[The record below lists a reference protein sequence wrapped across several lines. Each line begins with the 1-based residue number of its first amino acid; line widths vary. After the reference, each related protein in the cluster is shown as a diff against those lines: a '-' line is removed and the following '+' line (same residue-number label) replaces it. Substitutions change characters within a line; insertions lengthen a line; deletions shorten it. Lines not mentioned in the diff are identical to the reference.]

1 MQVYDNVSLIVSC
14 IIFFVFIFENTV
26 FVRFL
31 VKNVIKRLNMKSR
44 LWFCIKSFLIFGQED
59 IMKKLKKV
67 LVGIVALFVAL
78 VATACSSKNTTKE
91 DYTPK
96 SLSIQF
102 VPSQAANKLQARA
115 KPLEKML
122 SKRLGIPVHVSMS
135 TDYNTVVEAM
145 KSKKVDVGF
154 LPPDGYVLAHK
165 QNAAD
170 LLLQAERYGVKQPGG
185 KQTKNLVR
193 SYRSEI
199 LVKKGSKIKSW
210 KDLKGKT
217 ISVQN
222 PTSTAGYVFPVAE
235 LKQKGL
241 NVVKSC
247 KLVTVTGHDQA
258 VLNVLNGDTDA
269 AFVFED
275 ARNTVLKDNPKI
287 MKQVVPIYFTKPI
300 PNDTITVVPN
310 MSKSFRKKLAKA
322 FISIGKSKKG
332 RKVIES
338 IYSHQGYTYAKD
350 SDFNIIRKYDKIVES
365 TKK

>member
-1 MQVYDNVSLIVSC
+1 MED
-14 IIFFVFIFENTV
+14 
-26 FVRFL
+26 
-31 VKNVIKRLNMKSR
+31 NMKR
-44 LWFCIKSFLIFGQED
+44 FRRI
-59 IMKKLKKV
+59 
-67 LVGIVALFVAL
+67 LVAVVALLVA
-78 VATACSSKNTTKE
+78 VIATACSSKSSSSSNKE
-91 DYTPK
+91 NYTPK
-96 SLSIQF
+96 SLTIQF
-102 VPSQAANKLQARA
+102 VPSQAATKLQARA

-165 QNAAD
+165 QGAAD

-185 KQTKNLVR
+185 KATNQLVK
-193 SYRSEI
+193 SYRAEI
-199 LVKKGSKIKSW
+199 LVKKGSKIKNW
-210 KDLKGKT
+210 KDLKGKS

-222 PTSTAGYVFPVAE
+222 PTSSAGYVFPVAE

-241 NVVKSC
+241 DVTKSC

-275 ARNTVLKDNPKI
+275 ARNIVKKDNPKI
-287 MKQVVPIYFTKPI
+287 MSQVVPIYFTKPI
-300 PNDTITVVPN
+300 PNDTISVIPS

-322 FISIGKSKKG
+322 FIAVGKSKEGK
-332 RKVIES
+332 KVIES
-338 IYSHQGYTYAKD
+338 VYSHEGYAYAKD
-350 SDFNIIRKYDKIVES
+350 SDFNVIRKYDKIVES

>member
-1 MQVYDNVSLIVSC
+1 MK
-14 IIFFVFIFENTV
+14 
-26 FVRFL
+26 RFRRIL
-31 VKNVIKRLNMKSR
+31 VAV
-44 LWFCIKSFLIFGQED
+44 
-59 IMKKLKKV
+59 
-67 LVGIVALFVAL
+67 VALLVAV
-78 VATACSSKNTTKE
+78 VATACSNKSNSSKGG
-91 DYTPK
+91 YTPK
-96 SLSIQF
+96 SLTIQF
-102 VPSQAANKLQARA
+102 VPSQAATKLQARA

-165 QNAAD
+165 QGAAD

-185 KQTKNLVR
+185 KATNQLVK
-193 SYRSEI
+193 SYRAEI
-199 LVKKGSKIKSW
+199 LVKKGSKIKNW
-210 KDLKGKT
+210 KDLKGKS

-222 PTSTAGYVFPVAE
+222 PTSSAGYVFPVAE

-241 NVVKSC
+241 DVTKSC

-275 ARNTVLKDNPKI
+275 ARNIVKKDNPKI
-287 MKQVVPIYFTKPI
+287 MNQVVPIYFTKPI
-300 PNDTITVVPN
+300 PNDTISVIPS

-322 FISIGKSKKG
+322 FISVAKSKEGK
-332 RKVIES
+332 KVIES
-338 IYSHQGYTYAKD
+338 VYSHEGYAYAKD
-350 SDFNIIRKYDKIVES
+350 SDFNVIRKYDKIVES

>member
-1 MQVYDNVSLIVSC
+1 MK
-14 IIFFVFIFENTV
+14 
-26 FVRFL
+26 RFRRIL
-31 VKNVIKRLNMKSR
+31 VAV
-44 LWFCIKSFLIFGQED
+44 
-59 IMKKLKKV
+59 
-67 LVGIVALFVAL
+67 VALLVAV
-78 VATACSSKNTTKE
+78 VATACSNKSNSSKGG
-91 DYTPK
+91 YTPK
-96 SLSIQF
+96 SLTIQF
-102 VPSQAANKLQARA
+102 APSQAATKLQARA

-165 QNAAD
+165 QGAAD

-185 KQTKNLVR
+185 KATNQLVK
-193 SYRSEI
+193 SYRAEI
-199 LVKKGSKIKSW
+199 LVKKGSKIKNW
-210 KDLKGKT
+210 KDLKGKS

-222 PTSTAGYVFPVAE
+222 PTSSAGYVFPVAE

-241 NVVKSC
+241 DVTKSC

-275 ARNTVLKDNPKI
+275 ARNIVKKDNPKI
-287 MKQVVPIYFTKPI
+287 MSQVVPIYFTKPI
-300 PNDTITVVPN
+300 PNDTISVIPS

-322 FISIGKSKKG
+322 FISVAKSKEGK
-332 RKVIES
+332 KVIES
-338 IYSHQGYTYAKD
+338 VYSHEGYAYAKD
-350 SDFNIIRKYDKIVES
+350 SDFNVIRKYDKIVES

>member
-1 MQVYDNVSLIVSC
+1 MK
-14 IIFFVFIFENTV
+14 
-26 FVRFL
+26 RFRRIL
-31 VKNVIKRLNMKSR
+31 VAV
-44 LWFCIKSFLIFGQED
+44 
-59 IMKKLKKV
+59 
-67 LVGIVALFVAL
+67 VALLVAV
-78 VATACSSKNTTKE
+78 VATACSNKSNSSKGG
-91 DYTPK
+91 YTPK
-96 SLSIQF
+96 SLTIQF
-102 VPSQAANKLQARA
+102 VPSQAATKLQARA

-165 QNAAD
+165 QGAAD

-185 KQTKNLVR
+185 KATNQLVK
-193 SYRSEI
+193 SYRAEI
-199 LVKKGSKIKSW
+199 LVKKGSKIKNW
-210 KDLKGKT
+210 KDLKGKS

-222 PTSTAGYVFPVAE
+222 PTSSAGYVFPVAE

-241 NVVKSC
+241 DVTKDC

-275 ARNTVLKDNPKI
+275 ARNIVKKDNPKI
-287 MKQVVPIYFTKPI
+287 MSQVVPIYFTRPI
-300 PNDTITVVPN
+300 PNDTISVIPS

-322 FISIGKSKKG
+322 FIAVGKSKEGK
-332 RKVIES
+332 KVIES
-338 IYSHQGYTYAKD
+338 VYSHEGYAYAKD

>member
-1 MQVYDNVSLIVSC
+1 MK
-14 IIFFVFIFENTV
+14 
-26 FVRFL
+26 RFRRIL
-31 VKNVIKRLNMKSR
+31 VAV
-44 LWFCIKSFLIFGQED
+44 
-59 IMKKLKKV
+59 
-67 LVGIVALFVAL
+67 VALLVAV
-78 VATACSSKNTTKE
+78 VATACSNKSNSSKVG
-91 DYTPK
+91 YTPK
-96 SLSIQF
+96 SLTIQF
-102 VPSQAANKLQARA
+102 VPSQAATKLQARA

-165 QNAAD
+165 QGAAD

-185 KQTKNLVR
+185 KATNQLVK
-193 SYRSEI
+193 SYRAEI
-199 LVKKGSKIKSW
+199 LVKKGSKIKNW
-210 KDLKGKT
+210 KDLKGKS

-241 NVVKSC
+241 DVTKDC

-275 ARNTVLKDNPKI
+275 SRNIVKKDNPKI
-287 MKQVVPIYFTKPI
+287 MSQVVPIYFTKPI
-300 PNDTITVVPN
+300 PNDTISVIPS

-322 FISIGKSKKG
+322 FIAVGKSKEGK
-332 RKVIES
+332 KVIES
-338 IYSHQGYTYAKD
+338 VYSHEGYAYAKD
-350 SDFNIIRKYDKIVES
+350 SDFNVIRKYDKIVES

>member
-1 MQVYDNVSLIVSC
+1 MK
-14 IIFFVFIFENTV
+14 
-26 FVRFL
+26 RFRRIL
-31 VKNVIKRLNMKSR
+31 VAV
-44 LWFCIKSFLIFGQED
+44 
-59 IMKKLKKV
+59 
-67 LVGIVALFVAL
+67 VALLVAV
-78 VATACSSKNTTKE
+78 VATACSNKSNSSKGG
-91 DYTPK
+91 YTPK
-96 SLSIQF
+96 SLTIQF
-102 VPSQAANKLQARA
+102 VPSQAATKLQARA

-165 QNAAD
+165 QGAAD

-185 KQTKNLVR
+185 KATNQLVK
-193 SYRSEI
+193 SYRAEI
-199 LVKKGSKIKSW
+199 LVKKGSKIKNW
-210 KDLKGKT
+210 KDLKGKS

-235 LKQKGL
+235 LKEKGL
-241 NVVKSC
+241 DVTKDC

-287 MKQVVPIYFTKPI
+287 MSQVVPIYFTKPI
-300 PNDTITVVPN
+300 PNDTISVIPS

-322 FISIGKSKKG
+322 FISVGKSKEGK
-332 RKVIES
+332 KIIES
-338 IYSHQGYTYAKD
+338 VYSHEGYDYAKD
-350 SDFNIIRKYDKIVES
+350 SDFNIIRKYDKVVES
-365 TKK
+365 NKK

>member
-1 MQVYDNVSLIVSC
+1 MK
-14 IIFFVFIFENTV
+14 
-26 FVRFL
+26 RFRKIL
-31 VKNVIKRLNMKSR
+31 VAV
-44 LWFCIKSFLIFGQED
+44 
-59 IMKKLKKV
+59 
-67 LVGIVALFVAL
+67 VALLVAV
-78 VATACSSKNTTKE
+78 VATACSNKSSSNSKDN
-91 DYTPK
+91 YTPK
-96 SLSIQF
+96 SLTIQF
-102 VPSQAANKLQARA
+102 VPSQAATKLQARA

-165 QNAAD
+165 QGAAD

-185 KQTKNLVR
+185 KATKNLVKN
-193 SYRSEI
+193 YHAEI

-210 KDLKGKT
+210 KDLKGKS

-222 PTSTAGYVFPVAE
+222 PTSSAGYVFPVAE
-235 LKQKGL
+235 LKEKGL
-241 NVVKSC
+241 DVTKDC

-275 ARNTVLKDNPKI
+275 ARNTVIKDNPKI
-287 MKQVVPIYFTKPI
+287 MSQVVPIYFTKPI
-300 PNDTITVVPN
+300 PNDTISVIPS

-322 FISIGKSKKG
+322 FIAVGKSKEG

-338 IYSHQGYTYAKD
+338 VYSHEGYAYAKD
-350 SDFNIIRKYDKIVES
+350 SDFNVVRKYDKIVES

>member
-1 MQVYDNVSLIVSC
+1 MK
-14 IIFFVFIFENTV
+14 
-26 FVRFL
+26 RFRKIL
-31 VKNVIKRLNMKSR
+31 VAVVAM
-44 LWFCIKSFLIFGQED
+44 
-59 IMKKLKKV
+59 
-67 LVGIVALFVAL
+67 LVAV
-78 VATACSSKNTTKE
+78 VATACSSKSSSSKE
-91 DYTPK
+91 NYTPK
-96 SLSIQF
+96 SLTIQF
-102 VPSQAANKLQARA
+102 VPSQAATKLQARA

-154 LPPDGYVLAHK
+154 LPSDGYVLAHK
-165 QNAAD
+165 QGAAD

-185 KQTKNLVR
+185 KATNQLVK
-193 SYRSEI
+193 SYRAEI
-199 LVKKGSKIKSW
+199 LVKKGSKIKNW
-210 KDLKGKT
+210 KDLKGKS

-222 PTSTAGYVFPVAE
+222 PTSSAGYVFPVAE

-241 NVVKSC
+241 DVTKSC

-275 ARNTVLKDNPKI
+275 ARNIVKKDNPKI
-287 MKQVVPIYFTKPI
+287 MSQVVPIYFTKPI
-300 PNDTITVVPN
+300 PNDTISVIPS

-322 FISIGKSKKG
+322 FIAVAKSKEGK
-332 RKVIES
+332 KVIES
-338 IYSHQGYTYAKD
+338 VYSHEGYAYAKD
-350 SDFNIIRKYDKIVES
+350 SDFNVIRKYDKIVES

>member
-1 MQVYDNVSLIVSC
+1 MK
-14 IIFFVFIFENTV
+14 
-26 FVRFL
+26 RFRRIL
-31 VKNVIKRLNMKSR
+31 VAV
-44 LWFCIKSFLIFGQED
+44 
-59 IMKKLKKV
+59 
-67 LVGIVALFVAL
+67 VALLVAV
-78 VATACSSKNTTKE
+78 VATACSNKSNSSKGG
-91 DYTPK
+91 YTPK
-96 SLSIQF
+96 SLTIQF
-102 VPSQAANKLQARA
+102 VPSQAATKLQARA

-165 QNAAD
+165 QGAAD

-185 KQTKNLVR
+185 KATNQLVK
-193 SYRSEI
+193 SYRAEI
-199 LVKKGSKIKSW
+199 LVKKGSKIKNW
-210 KDLKGKT
+210 KDLKGKS

-241 NVVKSC
+241 DVTKDC

-275 ARNTVLKDNPKI
+275 ARNIVKKDNPKI
-287 MKQVVPIYFTKPI
+287 MSQVVPIYFTKPI
-300 PNDTITVVPN
+300 PNDTISVIPS

-322 FISIGKSKKG
+322 FIAIGKSKEGK
-332 RKVIES
+332 KVIES
-338 IYSHQGYTYAKD
+338 VYSHEGYAYAKD
-350 SDFNIIRKYDKIVES
+350 SDFNVIRKYDKIVES

>member
-1 MQVYDNVSLIVSC
+1 MK
-14 IIFFVFIFENTV
+14 
-26 FVRFL
+26 RFRRLL
-31 VKNVIKRLNMKSR
+31 VA
-44 LWFCIKSFLIFGQED
+44 
-59 IMKKLKKV
+59 
-67 LVGIVALFVAL
+67 IVALLVAV
-78 VATACSSKNTTKE
+78 VATACSNKSNSSKGG
-91 DYTPK
+91 YTPK
-96 SLSIQF
+96 SLTIQF
-102 VPSQAANKLQARA
+102 VPSQAATKLQARA

-165 QNAAD
+165 QGAAD

-185 KQTKNLVR
+185 KATNQLVK
-193 SYRSEI
+193 SYRAEI
-199 LVKKGSKIKSW
+199 LVKKGSKIKNW
-210 KDLKGKT
+210 KDLKGKS

-241 NVVKSC
+241 DVTKDC

-275 ARNTVLKDNPKI
+275 ARNIVKKDNPKI
-287 MKQVVPIYFTKPI
+287 MSQVVPIYFTKPI
-300 PNDTITVVPN
+300 PNDTISVIPS

-322 FISIGKSKKG
+322 FIAVGKSKEGK
-332 RKVIES
+332 KVIES
-338 IYSHQGYTYAKD
+338 VYSHEGYAYAKD
-350 SDFNIIRKYDKIVES
+350 SDFNVIRKYDKIVES

>member
-1 MQVYDNVSLIVSC
+1 MK
-14 IIFFVFIFENTV
+14 
-26 FVRFL
+26 RFRRIL
-31 VKNVIKRLNMKSR
+31 VAV
-44 LWFCIKSFLIFGQED
+44 
-59 IMKKLKKV
+59 
-67 LVGIVALFVAL
+67 VALL
-78 VATACSSKNTTKE
+78 VAVVADTFPNKSNSSKGG
-91 DYTPK
+91 YTPK
-96 SLSIQF
+96 SLTIQF
-102 VPSQAANKLQARA
+102 VPSQAATKLQARA

-165 QNAAD
+165 QGAAD

-185 KQTKNLVR
+185 KATNQLVK
-193 SYRSEI
+193 SYRAEI
-199 LVKKGSKIKSW
+199 LVKKGSKIKNW
-210 KDLKGKT
+210 KDLKGKS

-222 PTSTAGYVFPVAE
+222 PTSSAGYVFPVAE

-241 NVVKSC
+241 DVTKSC

-275 ARNTVLKDNPKI
+275 ARNIVKKDNPKI
-287 MKQVVPIYFTKPI
+287 MSQVVPIYFTKPI
-300 PNDTITVVPN
+300 PNDTISVIPS

-322 FISIGKSKKG
+322 FISVAKSKEGK
-332 RKVIES
+332 KVIES
-338 IYSHQGYTYAKD
+338 VYSHEGYAYAKD
-350 SDFNIIRKYDKIVES
+350 SDFNVIRKYDKIVES

>member
-1 MQVYDNVSLIVSC
+1 MK
-14 IIFFVFIFENTV
+14 
-26 FVRFL
+26 RFRRIL
-31 VKNVIKRLNMKSR
+31 VAV
-44 LWFCIKSFLIFGQED
+44 
-59 IMKKLKKV
+59 
-67 LVGIVALFVAL
+67 VALLVAV
-78 VATACSSKNTTKE
+78 VATACSNKSNSSKGG
-91 DYTPK
+91 YTPK
-96 SLSIQF
+96 SLTIQF
-102 VPSQAANKLQARA
+102 VPSQAATKLQARA
-115 KPLEKML
+115 KPLEKLL

-165 QNAAD
+165 QGAAD

-185 KQTKNLVR
+185 KATNQLVK
-193 SYRSEI
+193 SYRAEI
-199 LVKKGSKIKSW
+199 LVKKGSKIKNW
-210 KDLKGKT
+210 KDLKGKS

-222 PTSTAGYVFPVAE
+222 PTSSAGYVFPVAE

-241 NVVKSC
+241 DVTKSC

-275 ARNTVLKDNPKI
+275 ARNIVKKDNPKI
-287 MKQVVPIYFTKPI
+287 MSQVVPIYFTKPI
-300 PNDTITVVPN
+300 PNDTISVIPS

-322 FISIGKSKKG
+322 FIAVGKSKEGK
-332 RKVIES
+332 KVIES
-338 IYSHQGYTYAKD
+338 VYSHEGYAYAKD
-350 SDFNIIRKYDKIVES
+350 SDFNVIRKYDKIVES

>member
-1 MQVYDNVSLIVSC
+1 MK
-14 IIFFVFIFENTV
+14 
-26 FVRFL
+26 RFRRIL
-31 VKNVIKRLNMKSR
+31 VAV
-44 LWFCIKSFLIFGQED
+44 
-59 IMKKLKKV
+59 
-67 LVGIVALFVAL
+67 VALLVAV
-78 VATACSSKNTTKE
+78 VATACSNKSNSSKGG
-91 DYTPK
+91 YTPK
-96 SLSIQF
+96 SLTIQF
-102 VPSQAANKLQARA
+102 VPSQAATKLQARA

-165 QNAAD
+165 QGAAD

-185 KQTKNLVR
+185 KATNQLVK
-193 SYRSEI
+193 SYRAEI
-199 LVKKGSKIKSW
+199 LVKKGSKIKNW
-210 KDLKGKT
+210 KDLKGKS

-241 NVVKSC
+241 DVTKDC

-275 ARNTVLKDNPKI
+275 ARNIVKKDNPKI
-287 MKQVVPIYFTKPI
+287 MSQVVPIYSTKPI
-300 PNDTITVVPN
+300 PNDTISVIPS

-322 FISIGKSKKG
+322 FIAVGKSKEGK
-332 RKVIES
+332 KVIES
-338 IYSHQGYTYAKD
+338 VYSHEGYAYAKD
-350 SDFNIIRKYDKIVES
+350 SDFNVIRKYDKIVES

>member
-1 MQVYDNVSLIVSC
+1 MK
-14 IIFFVFIFENTV
+14 
-26 FVRFL
+26 RFRRIL
-31 VKNVIKRLNMKSR
+31 VAV
-44 LWFCIKSFLIFGQED
+44 
-59 IMKKLKKV
+59 
-67 LVGIVALFVAL
+67 VALLVAV
-78 VATACSSKNTTKE
+78 VATACSNKSNSSKGG
-91 DYTPK
+91 YTPK
-96 SLSIQF
+96 SLTIQF
-102 VPSQAANKLQARA
+102 VPSQAATKLQARA

-165 QNAAD
+165 QGAAD

-185 KQTKNLVR
+185 KATNQLVK
-193 SYRSEI
+193 SYRAEI
-199 LVKKGSKIKSW
+199 LVKKGSKIKNW
-210 KDLKGKT
+210 KDLKGKS

-241 NVVKSC
+241 DVTKDC

-275 ARNTVLKDNPKI
+275 ARNIVKKDNPKI
-287 MKQVVPIYFTKPI
+287 MSQVVPIYFTRPI
-300 PNDTITVVPN
+300 PNDTISVIPS

-322 FISIGKSKKG
+322 FIAVGKSKEGK
-332 RKVIES
+332 KVIES
-338 IYSHQGYTYAKD
+338 VYSHEGYAYAKD
-350 SDFNIIRKYDKIVES
+350 SDFNVIRKYDKIVES

>member
-1 MQVYDNVSLIVSC
+1 MK
-14 IIFFVFIFENTV
+14 
-26 FVRFL
+26 RFRRIL
-31 VKNVIKRLNMKSR
+31 VAV
-44 LWFCIKSFLIFGQED
+44 
-59 IMKKLKKV
+59 
-67 LVGIVALFVAL
+67 VALLVA
-78 VATACSSKNTTKE
+78 VIATACSNKSNSSKGG
-91 DYTPK
+91 YTPK
-96 SLSIQF
+96 SLTIQF
-102 VPSQAANKLQARA
+102 VPSQAATKLQARA

-165 QNAAD
+165 QGAAD

-185 KQTKNLVR
+185 KATNQLVK
-193 SYRSEI
+193 SYRAEI
-199 LVKKGSKIKSW
+199 LVKKGSKIKNW
-210 KDLKGKT
+210 KDLKGKS

-241 NVVKSC
+241 DVTKDC

-275 ARNTVLKDNPKI
+275 ARNIVKKDNPKI
-287 MKQVVPIYFTKPI
+287 MSQVVPIYFTKPI
-300 PNDTITVVPN
+300 PNDTISVIPS

-322 FISIGKSKKG
+322 FIAVGKSKEGK
-332 RKVIES
+332 KVIES
-338 IYSHQGYTYAKD
+338 VYSHEGYAYAKD
-350 SDFNIIRKYDKIVES
+350 SDFNVIRKYDKIVES

>member
-1 MQVYDNVSLIVSC
+1 MK
-14 IIFFVFIFENTV
+14 
-26 FVRFL
+26 RFRRIL
-31 VKNVIKRLNMKSR
+31 VAV
-44 LWFCIKSFLIFGQED
+44 
-59 IMKKLKKV
+59 
-67 LVGIVALFVAL
+67 VALLVAV
-78 VATACSSKNTTKE
+78 VATACSNKSNSSKGG
-91 DYTPK
+91 YTPK
-96 SLSIQF
+96 SLTIQF
-102 VPSQAANKLQARA
+102 VPSQAATKLQARA

-165 QNAAD
+165 QGAAD

-185 KQTKNLVR
+185 KATNQLVK
-193 SYRSEI
+193 SYRAEI
-199 LVKKGSKIKSW
+199 LVKKGSKIKNW
-210 KDLKGKT
+210 KDLKGKS

-241 NVVKSC
+241 DVTKDC

-275 ARNTVLKDNPKI
+275 ARNIVKKDNPKI
-287 MKQVVPIYFTKPI
+287 MSQVVPIYFTKPI
-300 PNDTITVVPN
+300 PNDTISVIPS

-322 FISIGKSKKG
+322 FIAVGKSKEGK
-332 RKVIES
+332 KAIES
-338 IYSHQGYTYAKD
+338 VYSHEGYAYAKD
-350 SDFNIIRKYDKIVES
+350 SDFNVIRKYDKIVES

>member
-1 MQVYDNVSLIVSC
+1 MK
-14 IIFFVFIFENTV
+14 
-26 FVRFL
+26 RFRRIL
-31 VKNVIKRLNMKSR
+31 VAV
-44 LWFCIKSFLIFGQED
+44 
-59 IMKKLKKV
+59 
-67 LVGIVALFVAL
+67 VALLVA
-78 VATACSSKNTTKE
+78 VIATACSNKSNSSKAG
-91 DYTPK
+91 YTPK
-96 SLSIQF
+96 SLTIQF
-102 VPSQAANKLQARA
+102 VPSQAATKLQARA

-165 QNAAD
+165 QGAAD

-185 KQTKNLVR
+185 KATNQLVK
-193 SYRSEI
+193 SYRAEI
-199 LVKKGSKIKSW
+199 LVKKGSKIKNW
-210 KDLKGKT
+210 KDLKGKS

-241 NVVKSC
+241 DVTKDC

-275 ARNTVLKDNPKI
+275 ARNIVKKDNPKI
-287 MKQVVPIYFTKPI
+287 MSQVVPIYFTKPI
-300 PNDTITVVPN
+300 PNDTISVIPS

-322 FISIGKSKKG
+322 FIAVGKSKEGK
-332 RKVIES
+332 KVIES
-338 IYSHQGYTYAKD
+338 VYSHEGYAYAKD
-350 SDFNIIRKYDKIVES
+350 SDFNVIRKYDKIVES

>member
-1 MQVYDNVSLIVSC
+1 MK
-14 IIFFVFIFENTV
+14 
-26 FVRFL
+26 RFRRIL
-31 VKNVIKRLNMKSR
+31 VAV
-44 LWFCIKSFLIFGQED
+44 
-59 IMKKLKKV
+59 
-67 LVGIVALFVAL
+67 VALLVAV
-78 VATACSSKNTTKE
+78 VATACSNKSNSSRGG
-91 DYTPK
+91 YTPK
-96 SLSIQF
+96 SLTIQF
-102 VPSQAANKLQARA
+102 VPSQAATKLQARA

-165 QNAAD
+165 QGAAD

-185 KQTKNLVR
+185 KATNQLVK
-193 SYRSEI
+193 SYRAEI
-199 LVKKGSKIKSW
+199 LVKKGSKIKNW
-210 KDLKGKT
+210 KDLKGKS

-241 NVVKSC
+241 DVTKDC

-275 ARNTVLKDNPKI
+275 ARNIVKKDNPKI
-287 MKQVVPIYFTKPI
+287 MSQVVPIYFTKPI
-300 PNDTITVVPN
+300 PNDTISVIPS

-322 FISIGKSKKG
+322 FIAVGKSKEGK
-332 RKVIES
+332 KVIES
-338 IYSHQGYTYAKD
+338 VYSHEGYAYAKD
-350 SDFNIIRKYDKIVES
+350 SDFNVIRKYDKIVES

>member
-1 MQVYDNVSLIVSC
+1 MK
-14 IIFFVFIFENTV
+14 
-26 FVRFL
+26 RFRRIL
-31 VKNVIKRLNMKSR
+31 VAV
-44 LWFCIKSFLIFGQED
+44 
-59 IMKKLKKV
+59 
-67 LVGIVALFVAL
+67 VALLVAV
-78 VATACSSKNTTKE
+78 VATACSNKSNSSKGG
-91 DYTPK
+91 YTPK
-96 SLSIQF
+96 SLTIQF
-102 VPSQAANKLQARA
+102 VPSQAATKLQARA

-165 QNAAD
+165 QGAAD

-185 KQTKNLVR
+185 KATNQLVK
-193 SYRSEI
+193 SYRAEI
-199 LVKKGSKIKSW
+199 LVKKGSKIKNW
-210 KDLKGKT
+210 KDLKGKS

-241 NVVKSC
+241 DVTKDC

-275 ARNTVLKDNPKI
+275 ARNIVKKDNPKI
-287 MKQVVPIYFTKPI
+287 MSQVVPIYFTKPI
-300 PNDTITVVPN
+300 PNDTISVIPS

-322 FISIGKSKKG
+322 FIAVGKSKEGK
-332 RKVIES
+332 KVIES
-338 IYSHQGYTYAKD
+338 VYSHEGYAYTKD
-350 SDFNIIRKYDKIVES
+350 SDFNVIRKYDKIVES

>member
-1 MQVYDNVSLIVSC
+1 MK
-14 IIFFVFIFENTV
+14 
-26 FVRFL
+26 RFRRIL
-31 VKNVIKRLNMKSR
+31 VV
-44 LWFCIKSFLIFGQED
+44 
-59 IMKKLKKV
+59 V
-67 LVGIVALFVAL
+67 VALLVAV
-78 VATACSSKNTTKE
+78 VATACSNKSNSSKVG
-91 DYTPK
+91 YTPK
-96 SLSIQF
+96 SLTIQF
-102 VPSQAANKLQARA
+102 VPSQAATKLQARA

-165 QNAAD
+165 QGAAD

-185 KQTKNLVR
+185 KATNQLVK
-193 SYRSEI
+193 SYRAEI
-199 LVKKGSKIKSW
+199 LVKKGSKIKNW
-210 KDLKGKT
+210 KDLKGKS

-241 NVVKSC
+241 DVTKDC

-275 ARNTVLKDNPKI
+275 ARNIVKKDNPKI
-287 MKQVVPIYFTKPI
+287 MSQVVPIYFTKPI
-300 PNDTITVVPN
+300 PNDTISVIPS

-322 FISIGKSKKG
+322 FIAVGKSKEGK
-332 RKVIES
+332 KVIES
-338 IYSHQGYTYAKD
+338 IYSHEGYAYAKD

>member
-1 MQVYDNVSLIVSC
+1 MK
-14 IIFFVFIFENTV
+14 
-26 FVRFL
+26 RFRRIL
-31 VKNVIKRLNMKSR
+31 VAV
-44 LWFCIKSFLIFGQED
+44 
-59 IMKKLKKV
+59 
-67 LVGIVALFVAL
+67 VALLVAV
-78 VATACSSKNTTKE
+78 VATACSNKSNSSKGG
-91 DYTPK
+91 YTPK
-96 SLSIQF
+96 SLTIQF
-102 VPSQAANKLQARA
+102 VPSQAATKLQARA

-165 QNAAD
+165 QGAAD
-170 LLLQAERYGVKQPGG
+170 LLLQTERYGVKQPGG
-185 KQTKNLVR
+185 KATNQLVK
-193 SYRSEI
+193 SYRAEI
-199 LVKKGSKIKSW
+199 LVKKGSKIKNW
-210 KDLKGKT
+210 KDLKGKS

-241 NVVKSC
+241 DVTKDC

-275 ARNTVLKDNPKI
+275 ARNIVKKDNPKI
-287 MKQVVPIYFTKPI
+287 MSQVVPIYFTKPI
-300 PNDTITVVPN
+300 PNDTISVIPS

-322 FISIGKSKKG
+322 FIAVGKSKEGK
-332 RKVIES
+332 KVIES
-338 IYSHQGYTYAKD
+338 VYSHEGYAYAKD
-350 SDFNIIRKYDKIVES
+350 SDFNVIRKYDKIVES

>member
-1 MQVYDNVSLIVSC
+1 MK
-14 IIFFVFIFENTV
+14 
-26 FVRFL
+26 RFRRIL
-31 VKNVIKRLNMKSR
+31 VAV
-44 LWFCIKSFLIFGQED
+44 
-59 IMKKLKKV
+59 
-67 LVGIVALFVAL
+67 VALLVAI
-78 VATACSSKNTTKE
+78 VATACSNKSNSSKGG
-91 DYTPK
+91 YTPK
-96 SLSIQF
+96 SLTIQF
-102 VPSQAANKLQARA
+102 VPSQAATKLQARA

-165 QNAAD
+165 QGAAD

-185 KQTKNLVR
+185 KATNQLVK
-193 SYRSEI
+193 SYRAEI
-199 LVKKGSKIKSW
+199 LVKKGSKIKNW
-210 KDLKGKT
+210 KDLKGKS

-241 NVVKSC
+241 DVTKDC

-275 ARNTVLKDNPKI
+275 ARNIVKKDNPKI
-287 MKQVVPIYFTKPI
+287 MSQVVPIYFTKPI
-300 PNDTITVVPN
+300 PNDTISVIPS

-322 FISIGKSKKG
+322 FIAVGKSKEGK
-332 RKVIES
+332 KVIES
-338 IYSHQGYTYAKD
+338 VYSHEGYAYAKD
-350 SDFNIIRKYDKIVES
+350 SDFNVIRKYDKIVES